1 MRPFAQSAK
10 RRFSFRDRRFFAQT
24 RRGWMR
30 MSERDGCAPL
40 GGAPNMQ
47 EVPARRNACACSL
60 WSDGFAISSSGGGRC
75 AFAMAQPPWSGFRGD
90 AVSHPRAANGALDT
104 CACSVGRRGK
114 WAQKMLPRTGREAF
128 FARRTAAVR
137 QGAGPG
143 DVPVRGRQM
152 RATPLS
158 RAACATALATAL
170 RTRGSNGAGMM

>member
-10 RRFSFRDRRFFAQT
+10 RRFSFCDRRFFAQT

-40 GGAPNMQ
+40 GVAPNMQ

-60 WSDGFAISSSGGGRC
+60 WSEGFAISSSGGGRC
-75 AFAMAQPPWSGFRGD
+75 AFAMAQLHGQ
-90 AVSHPRAANGALDT
+90 VSAAMRFCVRAQPMARLT